1 MLLFVRYKCSGAS
14 QVNQDMD
21 DPHLVFTNLVNHL
34 RHLVVGPDSVADT
47 TKKELRTRLVERDA
61 TVRTDDG
68 RTLDRLELNIWED
81 ICDLV
86 PL

>member
-1 MLLFVRYKCSGAS
+1 MLPFVRYKCSGAS
-14 QVNQDMD
+14 QVNQDTD
-21 DPHLVFTNLVNHL
+21 DKHLVFTNLVNHL
-34 RHLVVGPDSVADT
+34 RHLVAGPDSVADT
-47 TKKELRTRLVERDA
+47 TKKAMRSRLVKKDA
-61 TVRTDDG
+61 TVRTDGG